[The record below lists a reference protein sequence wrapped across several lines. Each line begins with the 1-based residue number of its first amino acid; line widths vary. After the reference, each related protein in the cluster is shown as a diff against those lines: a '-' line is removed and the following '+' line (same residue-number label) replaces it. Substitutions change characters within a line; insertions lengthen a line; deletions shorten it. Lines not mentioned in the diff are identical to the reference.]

1 MVKHS
6 TINLEE
12 FHYAGHKL
20 MASWAFSRSSLE
32 ESRQHLI
39 EKTLNFEPLLTDR
52 FPIEQG
58 LAAFDNAGAG
68 LGVKT
73 VIHP

>member
-1 MVKHS
+1 
-6 TINLEE
+6 
-12 FHYAGHKL
+12 
-20 MASWAFSRSSLE
+20 MARGRFSRSSLE

-58 LAAFDNAGAG
+58 LA
-68 LGVKT
+68 GVR
-73 VIHP
+73 